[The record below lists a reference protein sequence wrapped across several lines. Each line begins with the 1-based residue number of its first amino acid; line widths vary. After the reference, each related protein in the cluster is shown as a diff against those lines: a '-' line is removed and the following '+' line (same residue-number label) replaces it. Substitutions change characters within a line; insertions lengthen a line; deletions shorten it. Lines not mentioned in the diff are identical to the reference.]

1 MPAWLCLLTPAIDP
15 IMLQR
20 LLHIRMEAISLT
32 TLSIANIK
40 DKNGFYIAQ
49 LPESVEK
56 SSKAMQRLRLLSG
69 QMKIMLV
76 QDQNDP
82 ILNMITE
89 VTS

>member
-1 MPAWLCLLTPAIDP
+1 
-15 IMLQR
+15 
-20 LLHIRMEAISLT
+20 MEAISLT